1 MPLRALVSPAPAAP
15 GGEASEG
22 GSSPPSYLVRRD
34 LLRETL
40 QLFAAH
46 LHLFTLITLTVWLP
60 SHVVINYLDFFTGR
74 PPGSTEAAA
83 RGIRVFLVVE
93 AVFGPLV
100 GAATL
105 AALARIRSG
114 EPASYGQAML
124 DGLAVWPRIFMAR
137 LVAGAIVLVGF
148 VALVVPGLILLV
160 RVSFVDALV
169 VLEGLPLGAALRR
182 SNALT
187 AGRRSAIF
195 WTGSVLFVGVFSLA
209 TILSVLAGAA
219 EHFVAQVL
227 VDCAIAVTQTVFT
240 IALFLFYREARAAPA
255 PTPPV

>member
-1 MPLRALVSPAPAAP
+1 M
-15 GGEASEG
+15 
-22 GSSPPSYLVRRD
+22 RRD

-40 QLFAAH
+40 TLFATH

-60 SHVVINYLDFFTGR
+60 GHVAINYLDFFAGAAA
-74 PPGSTEAAA
+74 GSTEAAA

-105 AALARIRSG
+105 AALARIKLG
-114 EPASYGQAML
+114 ETPSYGRAL
-124 DGLAVWPRIFMAR
+124 ADGLAAWPRLFIAR
-137 LVAGAIVLVGF
+137 LVQGAIVLVGLIAF
-148 VALVVPGLILLV
+148 IVPGLVLLV

-169 VLEGLPLGAALRR
+169 VFEGQPLIAALRT

-187 AGRRSAIF
+187 AGRRAAIF
-195 WTGSVLFVGVFSLA
+195 WTGGALLAGVLALA
-209 TILSVLAGAA
+209 TILSVVAGAA

-227 VDCAIAVTQTVFT
+227 ADCAIAVTQSVFT
-240 IALFLFYREARAAPA
+240 IALFLFYWEARHAPA
-255 PTPPV
+255 PAHHV